1 MDTSHLHTVPEVFLA
16 AFQQYREKPAFTCL
30 GKTLTYGE
38 IDRYSEQFA
47 SYLQNHTNLQP
58 GDRVAVQLANVL
70 QYPVCMFGI
79 LRAGMVLVNTNPL
92 YTERE
97 VQHQLTDSG
106 AKALVVMAN
115 LADTA
120 ARIIQNTG
128 VEQVIVT
135 EAADLHGFPKRPII
149 NFVAKH
155 IKKMVPDFSF
165 PNQVDFRKALKLGA
179 SGSVTAATPAR
190 EDVAVLQYTGGTTG
204 VAKGAML
211 THHNL
216 VSNMKQMDE
225 RIGAETNEG
234 AETFVA
240 PLPLYHIYA
249 FTTHCMMLMAT
260 GNHSI
265 LIPNPR
271 DLDSL
276 VAALKP
282 HQITGFVGLN
292 TLFNGLCHHEG
303 FKSLDFSKMKI
314 TASGGMALTTDV
326 GELWQRTTGCQASE
340 GYGMTET
347 SPVIS
352 TNPPNDIRVG
362 TVGTAVTD
370 TEIKIVDDEGKE
382 VAKGESGELLV
393 RGPQVMKGYW
403 QRPEA
408 TAEVL
413 SEDGWLN
420 TGDMAVLCDDN
431 YIKIV
436 DRKKDMIIVSG
447 FNVYP
452 NEIEDE
458 ICKHPAILE
467 AAAIGVEDVKTGE
480 AVKLFVVSS
489 DSSVTKEDI
498 VAFCRKL
505 LTAYQVPRVIEFRE
519 ELPKSNVG
527 KILRRELKDEEKAKQ
542 PVEAA

>member
-1 MDTSHLHTVPEVFLA
+1 
-16 AFQQYREKPAFTCL
+16 
-30 GKTLTYGE
+30 
-38 IDRYSEQFA
+38 
-47 SYLQNHTNLQP
+47 
-58 GDRVAVQLANVL
+58 
-70 QYPVCMFGI
+70 
-79 LRAGMVLVNTNPL
+79 
-92 YTERE
+92 
-97 VQHQLTDSG
+97 
-106 AKALVVMAN
+106 MAN

-120 ARIIQNTG
+120 ARIIQNTE
-128 VEQVIVT
+128 VDQVIVT

-165 PNQVDFRKALKLGA
+165 PNQIDFRKALKLGT
-179 SGSVTAATPAR
+179 SGTVAAAKPSPD
-190 EDVAVLQYTGGTTG
+190 DVAVLQYTGGTTG

-225 RIGAETNEG
+225 RIGAETDEG

-303 FKSLDFSKMKI
+303 FKALDFSKMKI

-362 TVGTAVTD
+362 TVGTAVTG
-370 TEIKIVDDEGKE
+370 TEVKFVDEEGNE

-420 TGDMAVLCDDN
+420 TGDMAVLCDDG

-458 ICKHPAILE
+458 VCKHPAILE
-467 AAAIGVEDVKTGE
+467 AAAIGVEDAKTGE

-498 VAFCRKL
+498 VAFCRKQ
-505 LTAYQVPRVIEFRE
+505 LTAYKVPRLIEFRE

-542 PVEAA
+542 ASEAA

>member
-1 MDTSHLHTVPEVFLA
+1 MDTTNLHTVPEVFLA
-16 AFQQYREKPAFTCL
+16 AFQQYRNKPAFTCL
-30 GKTLTYGE
+30 GQTLTYGD

-47 SYLQNHTNLQP
+47 SYLQNHTNLKP

-120 ARIIQNTG
+120 ARIIQNTE
-128 VEQVIVT
+128 VDQVIVT

-165 PNQVDFRKALKLGA
+165 PNQIDFRKALKLGT
-179 SGSVTAATPAR
+179 SGTVAAAKPSPD
-190 EDVAVLQYTGGTTG
+190 DVAVLQYTGGTTG

-225 RIGAETNEG
+225 RIGAETDEG

-303 FKSLDFSKMKI
+303 FKALDFSKMKI

-362 TVGTAVTD
+362 TVGTAVTG
-370 TEIKIVDDEGKE
+370 TEVKFVDEEGNE

-420 TGDMAVLCDDN
+420 TGDMAVLCDDG

-458 ICKHPAILE
+458 VCKHPAILE
-467 AAAIGVEDVKTGE
+467 AAAIGVEDAKTGE

-498 VAFCRKL
+498 VAFCRKQ
-505 LTAYQVPRVIEFRE
+505 LTAYKVPRLIEFRE

-542 PVEAA
+542 ASEAA

>member
-1 MDTSHLHTVPEVFLA
+1 MDTTNLHTVPEVFLA
-16 AFQQYREKPAFTCL
+16 AFQQYRNKPAFTCL
-30 GKTLTYGE
+30 GQTLTYGD

-47 SYLQNHTNLQP
+47 SYLQNHTNLKP

-120 ARIIQNTG
+120 ARIIRNTE
-128 VEQVIVT
+128 VDQVIVT

-165 PNQVDFRKALKLGA
+165 PNQIDFRKALKLGT
-179 SGSVTAATPAR
+179 SGTVAVAKPSPD
-190 EDVAVLQYTGGTTG
+190 DVAVLQYTGGTTG

-225 RIGAETNEG
+225 RIGAETDEG

-303 FKSLDFSKMKI
+303 FKALDFSKMKI

-362 TVGTAVTD
+362 TVGTAVTG
-370 TEIKIVDDEGKE
+370 TEVKFVDEEGNE

-420 TGDMAVLCDDN
+420 TGDMAVLCDDG

-458 ICKHPAILE
+458 VCKHPAILE
-467 AAAIGVEDVKTGE
+467 AAAIGVEDAKTGE

-498 VAFCRKL
+498 VAFCRKQ
-505 LTAYQVPRVIEFRE
+505 LTAYKVPRLIEFRE

-542 PVEAA
+542 ASEAA

>member
-1 MDTSHLHTVPEVFLA
+1 MDTSNLHTVPDVFLA
-16 AFQQYREKPAFTCL
+16 AFQQYKDKPAFTCL
-30 GKTLTYGE
+30 GQTLTYGE

-47 SYLQNHTNLQP
+47 SYLQNHTNLKA
-58 GDRVAVQLANVL
+58 GDRVAVQLANIL

-120 ARIIQNTG
+120 SRIIANTD
-128 VEQVIVT
+128 VDQVIVT
-135 EAADLHGFPKRPII
+135 EAADLHSFPKRPVI

-155 IKKMVPDFSF
+155 IKKMVPEFSF
-165 PNQVDFRKALKLGA
+165 PNQIAFRKALKLGA
-179 SGSVTAATPAR
+179 AGGVTAAPV
-190 EDVAVLQYTGGTTG
+190 EPSDVAVLQYTGGTTG

-211 THHNL
+211 MHSNI

-225 RIGAETNEG
+225 RLGASTEIGKEI
-234 AETFVA
+234 FVA

-249 FTTHCMMLMAT
+249 FTTHCMMLMST
-260 GNHSI
+260 GSHSI

-271 DLDSL
+271 DLDS
-276 VAALKP
+276 VVRALKP
-282 HQITGFVGLN
+282 FQITGFVGLN

-303 FKSLDFSKMKI
+303 FKSLDFSKLKT

-326 GELWQRTTGCQASE
+326 GELWSRVTGCEASE

-352 TNPPNDIRVG
+352 TNPPDDIRVG
-362 TVGTAVTD
+362 TVGTAVKD
-370 TEIKIVDDEGKE
+370 TEIKIVDDEGNP
-382 VAKGESGELLV
+382 VASGESGELLV

-420 TGDMAVLCDDN
+420 TGDVAVVAEDG

-452 NEIEDE
+452 NEIEDVVS
-458 ICKHPAILE
+458 KHPDILE
-467 AAAIGVEDVKTGE
+467 AASIGVEDDKTGE

-489 DSSVTKEDI
+489 NPSLTSADVI
-498 VAFCRKL
+498 AFCRKE
-505 LTAYQVPRVIEFRE
+505 LTAYKVPRIIEFRDD
-519 ELPKSNVG
+519 LPKSNVG
-527 KILRRELKDEEKAKQ
+527 KILRRELKDEEKTKK
-542 PVEAA
+542 ENAAA